1 MACDVIVVGA
11 GPTGLMAALLLKRS
25 GVAVRILDKNASA
38 VKESRAHAVHARTL
52 ELFQSLG
59 LVDRALEHGVL
70 ATGIAVYVGGKR
82 AASFSIDDMG
92 RSDTPFPT
100 VMMLPQSDTEA
111 MLVAA
116 LEEAG
121 VTVERGTEVTAIRQ
135 SAAGVTVETGAEAID
150 CAYAIGAD
158 GAHSVVR
165 KQLGLSFE
173 GAAYPQAFLLADCEV
188 EWDIEPG
195 PFCLFMHGASF
206 ALFLPLKGSRRGRVI
221 ALDTATTA
229 DPSLRQ
235 GSSPAT
241 LDEVEAAFRL
251 ATRRDVRLRDARWV
265 SRYRVHH
272 RGVNAYRVGWVFVG
286 GDAAHIH
293 SPAGGQGMNT
303 GLQDMA
309 NLAWKLAAVLKAGAP
324 DALLESY
331 DAERRPVGETV
342 LAFTDR
348 AFSAATVQG
357 GILST
362 LRDGIVP
369 ILGATA
375 GRSDFVRRRMFGFV
389 SELGIRYEGGEAL
402 LPDGAPKDLAH
413 GPAPGRRAPDAR
425 INRTTAIFDLV
436 GGYRFHL
443 IAFARSPLGAEEIET
458 LSRDLAALGAP
469 ALATHIVA
477 HSFVGPDPRIVQP
490 ETGAAFT
497 AYGVADDARALYLIR
512 PDGHVAGRWSGLDLA
527 PVRAALDRFG
537 LVTA

>member
-1 MACDVIVVGA
+1 MACDVVVVGA
-11 GPTGLMAALLLKRS
+11 GPTGLMAALLLKRR
-25 GVAVRILDKNASA
+25 GVSVRILDKSASP
-38 VKESRAHAVHARTL
+38 VKESRALAVHARTL

-70 ATGIAVYVGGKR
+70 ATGIAVYVGGTL
-82 AASFSIDDMG
+82 AASFAIDDMG
-92 RSDTPFPT
+92 RRDTPFPT

-116 LEEAG
+116 LEAEG
-121 VTVERGTEVTAIRQ
+121 VMVERGTEVTAIRQ
-135 SAAGVTVETGAEAID
+135 NAAGVAVETSGEAID

-158 GAHSVVR
+158 GAHSIVR
-165 KQLGLSFE
+165 KQLGLAFE

-188 EWDIEPG
+188 DWDIAPG
-195 PFCLFMHGASF
+195 PFCLFMNGAHF
-206 ALFLPLKGSRRGRVI
+206 ALYLPLKGTRRGRVI
-221 ALDTATTA
+221 ALDAAETA
-229 DPSLRQ
+229 DPSPRQ

-241 LDEVEAAFRL
+241 LEEVEAAFRL
-251 ATRRDVRLRDARWV
+251 ATRKDVRLGDPRWL

-272 RGVNAYRVGWVFVG
+272 RGVDAYRVGRVFVG

-309 NLAWKLAAVLKAGAP
+309 NLAWKLAAVLKDGAP
-324 DALLESY
+324 ESLLDSY
-331 DAERRPVGETV
+331 DSERRPVGETV

-357 GILST
+357 GFLT
-362 LRDGIVP
+362 ALRDGIVP

-375 GRSDFVRRRMFGFV
+375 GRSDFVRRRLFGFV
-389 SELGIRYEGGEAL
+389 SELGIRYEGGAAL
-402 LPDGAPKDLAH
+402 LPDGAPDDLAA

-425 INRTTAIFDLV
+425 INRRSSIFDLI

-443 IAFARSPLGAEEIET
+443 LAFARSPLGAEEIDT
-458 LSRDLAALGAP
+458 LSRDLAALESP
-469 ALATHIVA
+469 ALATHLVA
-477 HSFVGPDPRIVQP
+477 HSFVGPDRRIVHA

-497 AYGVADDARALYLIR
+497 AYGVGDHGRALYLIR
-512 PDGHVAGRWSGLDLA
+512 PDGHVAGRWGGLDFA
-527 PVRAALDRFG
+527 PVREALGRFG
-537 LVTA
+537 LERA